1 VLPRLRF
8 VVLPG
13 LAMSHLRSLLRRLE
27 SAGPPASLRTYMVA
41 VILLATLPMA
51 AFMSLQVL
59 ADVRAEQAQVEEDLA
74 RAAASLA
81 QTVER
86 ELASSVDAL
95 TVLSQ
100 SEVFQAGRIASL
112 GRLLQGR
119 PRRDWDSVFV
129 LDASGKPVLDT
140 GGKPPQAEVA
150 GALPQL
156 HREVTRTGRAA
167 VLMLPVASASGGG
180 GVAVALPVTQG
191 SQLHYVLGARMGETV
206 WQRLARSASTPKG
219 AHASIFDAQQHL
231 IADSQGIAVAG
242 SALPGEAAD
251 AMQERPTGA
260 QRTGDMDGRVVYT
273 AWQPINVAG
282 WHARVS
288 VPAAPIDA
296 RQHKA
301 ILGALSSIGA
311 SLLLGVLLASLV
323 ARRVTAPLRHLAN
336 AAPEKLPALVP
347 VREIATLRDA
357 MLRAQSQDRDASE
370 ALRAKAEEFEALFNN
385 SPVPM
390 AFAHDAA
397 CQHVVHNAAM
407 DELMG
412 RPGSSGE
419 GELRVLHRG
428 RLLAPAELPLQKAAA
443 SGESCSAV
451 ELEIVRGGLPGAFVI
466 ASTVALSGAD
476 GRPRGAIAAF
486 VDITQRKRIEQ
497 RLLAADRQLRES
509 QRRMELAQEA
519 GRVGFF
525 HYDFAA
531 DRLAWT
537 PGQRKLFGDAQ
548 LPDGALHH
556 WFERIAP
563 EDRDRVERE
572 FWTACAVRRDKETI
586 EYRVALPGDG
596 VRWLSSRLML
606 HYDAEGRAAQLTG
619 ITLDMTEHKQL
630 ELERAELTERAVA
643 ARREAEAASR
653 AKDEFLTMLSHELR
667 NPLGAISA
675 AIDVLDAADPAS
687 RTGAEARS
695 IIARQTRNL
704 AHMMNDLLDVGRVI
718 AGKILLAHQPVNLAA
733 VVHRVEETLAI
744 TGEAKEHELR
754 LRLADTWVDGDAV
767 RLEQVV
773 TNLVTNAIKYTP
785 AGRMIQVHVRSES
798 HTAVLEVQDAGM
810 GIPAAL
816 LPHIF
821 DLFVQ
826 GQRTLDRR
834 GGGLGIG
841 LTLVRALV
849 QMHGGTVNAES
860 SDEGSR
866 FIVRLP
872 EIAPPKLGDGDSL
885 PPSRRRNVLVVEDN
899 SDVLAA
905 LRSKLELDGHSVS
918 TAADGIEGLSRLLK
932 QRPEVSIVDIGL
944 PGLTGFELAR
954 HARAAGYAG
963 RMIALSGYGAER
975 DAQEALVAGFDAYL
989 VKPVDRN
996 QLRAS
1001 LSAD

>member
-1 VLPRLRF
+1 
-8 VVLPG
+8 
-13 LAMSHLRSLLRRLE
+13 MSYSELLLRRLE
-27 SAGPPASLRTYMVA
+27 SAWPTASLRTYMVA

-51 AFMSLQVL
+51 AFMSYQVL
-59 ADVRAEQAQVEEDLA
+59 ADIRSQQAQNEEELA
-74 RAAASLA
+74 RSAAALA

-86 ELASSVDAL
+86 ELTSSFDAL

-129 LDASGKPVLDT
+129 LDAGGKPVLDT
-140 GGKPPQAEVA
+140 GGKPASADLA
-150 GALPQL
+150 GPL
-156 HREVTRTGRAA
+156 REVQGEVMGNGHPA
-167 VLMLPVASASGGG
+167 VLTLPGASSAGGG
-180 GVAVALPVTQG
+180 GVAIALPVMQG
-191 SQLHYVLGARMGETV
+191 GELHYVLGARMGEAV

-219 AHASIFDAQQHL
+219 AHASIFDERHHL
-231 IADSQGIAVAG
+231 IADSLGIAVAG
-242 SALPGEAAD
+242 STLPDEAAE
-251 AMQERPTGA
+251 AMREQPTGVR
-260 QRTGDMDGRVVYT
+260 RTGDMDGRVVYT
-273 AWQPINVAG
+273 AWQSMNVAG
-282 WHARVS
+282 WHARVA
-288 VPAAPIDA
+288 VPAGPIDA
-296 RQHKA
+296 RQHQA
-301 ILGALSSIGA
+301 MIGALSTIGA
-311 SLLLGVLLASLV
+311 SLLLGVMLASLV
-323 ARRVTAPLRHLAN
+323 ARRVTAPLRQLATGG
-336 AAPEKLPALVP
+336 PGKLSGPVA
-347 VREIATLRDA
+347 VREIAALRDA
-357 MLRAQSQDRDASE
+357 LLRAQGQDSAARES
-370 ALRAKAEEFEALFNN
+370 LRVKAQEFEALFDR
-385 SPVPM
+385 SPVAM
-390 AFAHDAA
+390 AFAQDTE
-397 CQHVVHNAAM
+397 CRDVVHNAAM
-407 DELMG
+407 DELVG
-412 RPGSSGE
+412 RAASNSVGA
-419 GELRVLHRG
+419 LRVMHRG
-428 RLLAPAELPLQKAAA
+428 RLLAPAEQPLQRAAA
-443 SGESCSAV
+443 SGESISAM
-451 ELEIVRGGLPGAFVI
+451 ELEILREPRPPAFVI
-466 ASTVALSGAD
+466 ASAVPLDGAG
-476 GRPRGAIAAF
+476 GRPRGAIGAF

-497 RLLAADRQLRES
+497 RLLATDRQLRES
-509 QRRMELAQEA
+509 QRLMELAQEA

-537 PGQRKLFGDAQ
+537 PGQCKLF
-548 LPDGALHH
+548 DGALPPDAALGH
-556 WFERIAP
+556 WFQRIAS

-572 FWTACAVRRDKETI
+572 FWTACALRRENETI
-586 EYRVALPGDG
+586 DYRIPQAGG
-596 VRWLSSRLML
+596 GARWLSSRLML
-606 HYDAEGRAAQLTG
+606 HYDAEGRASQLTG

-630 ELERAELTERAVA
+630 ELERTQLTQHAVA

-675 AIDVLDAADPAS
+675 AIDVLEVADPAS

-718 AGKILLAHQPVNLAA
+718 AGKILLARQPVNLAA
-733 VVHRVEETLAI
+733 VVQRVEETLAI
-744 TGEAKEHELR
+744 TGEAKDHELK
-754 LRLADTWVDGDAV
+754 LRLAEVWVHGDAV
-767 RLEQVV
+767 RIEQVV

-785 AGRMIQVHVRSES
+785 AGRMIEVNVRSEPD
-798 HTAVLEVQDAGM
+798 TAVLEVKDAGM

-849 QMHGGTVNAES
+849 QLHGGSVGVES

-866 FIVRLP
+866 FIVRIP
-872 EIAPPKLGDGDSL
+872 QIAAPALGESETL

-905 LRSKLELDGHSVS
+905 LRSKLELEGHNVS
-918 TAADGIEGLSRLLK
+918 TAVDGIEGLSRLLK
-932 QRPEVSIVDIGL
+932 HKPEVSIVDIGL

>member
-1 VLPRLRF
+1 
-8 VVLPG
+8 
-13 LAMSHLRSLLRRLE
+13 MSHIESLIRRLE
-27 SAGPPASLRTYMVA
+27 GAWPTASLRTYMVA

-51 AFMSLQVL
+51 AFMSYQVL
-59 ADVRAEQAQVEEDLA
+59 AEMRNQQAQTEEDLA
-74 RAAASLA
+74 RSTAALA

-86 ELASSVDAL
+86 ELTSSFDAL

-100 SEVFQAGRIASL
+100 SELFQANRITSL

-129 LDASGKPVLDT
+129 LDGAGRPVLDT
-140 GGKPPQAEVA
+140 AGRTAAAELS
-150 GALPQL
+150 GPL
-156 HREVTRTGRAA
+156 RELQREAVRTGRPA
-167 VLMLPVASASGGG
+167 VLMLPGASASGGG
-180 GVAVALPVTQG
+180 VAVGLPVMQG
-191 SQLHYVLGARMGETV
+191 GQPHYLLGARMGEAV
-206 WQRLARSASTPKG
+206 WQRLAHSASTPKD

-231 IADSQGIAVAG
+231 VADSLGIAVAG
-242 SALPGEAAD
+242 STLPGEAAV
-251 AMQERPTGA
+251 AMREQSTGV
-260 QRTGDMDGRVVYT
+260 QRTGDMDGRIVYG
-273 AWQPINVAG
+273 AWHPIAVAG
-282 WHARVS
+282 WHARVA
-288 VPAAPIDA
+288 VPAGPIDA
-296 RQHKA
+296 RQQKT
-301 ILGALSSIGA
+301 LMGALSTIGA
-311 SLLLGVLLASLV
+311 SLLLGLLLASLA
-323 ARRVTAPLRHLAN
+323 ARRVTTPLRHLA
-336 AAPEKLPALVP
+336 AAGPGKLPGRVA
-347 VREIATLRDA
+347 VREIAALRDA
-357 MLRAQSQDRDASE
+357 LLRAQGHDGQARES
-370 ALRAKAEEFEALFNN
+370 LRAKAQELQALFNS

-390 AFAHDAA
+390 AFAQDTE
-397 CQHVVHNAAM
+397 CRDVLQNAAM

-412 RPGSSGE
+412 RPESDRDGK
-419 GELRVLHRG
+419 LRVLHRG
-428 RLLAPAELPLQKAAA
+428 ELLAPPEQPLQRAAA
-443 SGESCSAV
+443 CGESICGM
-451 ELEIVRGGLPGAFVI
+451 ELEIVRDARPSAFVI
-466 ASTVALSGAD
+466 VSAVPLDGPE
-476 GRPRGAIAAF
+476 GRPRGAIAAM

-497 RLLAADRQLRES
+497 RLLATDRQLRES
-509 QRRMELAQEA
+509 QRLMELAQEA

-525 HYDFAA
+525 HYDFAG
-531 DRLAWT
+531 DRLTWT
-537 PGQRKLFGDAQ
+537 PGQCKLFAVTE
-548 LPDGALHH
+548 LRDGVLRH

-563 EDRDRVERE
+563 QDSDRVERE
-572 FWTACAVRRDKETI
+572 FWTACALRREKETV
-586 EYRVALPGDG
+586 EYRVAQPGAG

-606 HYDAEGRAAQLTG
+606 HYDAEGRASELTG
-619 ITLDMTEHKQL
+619 ITLDITEHKEL
-630 ELERAELTERAVA
+630 ELERAQLTEHAVA

-675 AIDVLDAADPAS
+675 AIDVLEAADPTS

-718 AGKILLAHQPVNLAA
+718 AGKILLARQPVNLAA
-733 VVHRVEETLAI
+733 VVHRVDETLAI
-744 TGEAKEHELR
+744 TGEARGHQLKLR
-754 LRLADTWVDGDAV
+754 LDEVWVDGDAV
-767 RLEQVV
+767 RIEQVV

-785 AGRMIQVHVRSES
+785 AGRMIEVHAGGDGT
-798 HTAVLEVQDAGM
+798 TAVLEVKDAGM
-810 GIPAAL
+810 GIPVAL

-849 QMHGGTVNAES
+849 QLHGGSVGVES

-866 FIVRLP
+866 FIVRIP
-872 EIAPPKLGDGDSL
+872 QIAAPVLQEGDTL

-899 SDVLAA
+899 TDVLAA
-905 LRSKLELDGHSVS
+905 LRSKLELDGHTVS
-918 TAADGIEGLSRLLK
+918 TAVDGIEGLSRLLAQK
-932 QRPEVSIVDIGL
+932 PEISIVDIGL